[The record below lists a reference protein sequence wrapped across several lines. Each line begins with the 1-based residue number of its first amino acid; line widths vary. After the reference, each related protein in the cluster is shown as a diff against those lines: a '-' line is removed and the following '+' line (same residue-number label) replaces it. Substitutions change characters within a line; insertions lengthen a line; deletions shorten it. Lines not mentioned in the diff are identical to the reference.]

1 MSVEGFLCRGC
12 DVDPLLFESQ
22 SDGLLLE
29 VVSGRATAGPADGIR
44 EGVCV
49 CVTGEIYCKKICYQ
63 RQVMERS

>member
-22 SDGLLLE
+22 SDGLFLE
-29 VVSGRATAGPADGIR
+29 VVSGRATVGPADGIR

-49 CVTGEIYCKKICYQ
+49 RRGEIYCKKICYQ